1 MDIMYLLNVLWRKK
15 WIIIIIP
22 LISMAAAYF
31 FTMNLKPSYRANSQM
46 ATGFTTNEGV
56 NVSDEK
62 FNLRGADT
70 KFSNLMAT
78 MQSGTIF
85 NMVSYK
91 MAVNKINEL
100 LELDKINSK
109 HSKDELLL
117 AETIFQSYL
126 RKQETFSIEDEN
138 SRLLRD
144 VLNEFKYTFN
154 FFQNGFDIKR
164 IPNTDFIQIAFVS
177 GDPDISSDAVN
188 IYCDQFLRYYA
199 TSKRE
204 SSSESVTFYEEL
216 KNRKKEELE
225 DKNQALKVFKSNNNL
240 IGSSTEGDNRSAQLY
255 DLESQ
260 RDQINN
266 NIYGLRLQLA
276 GYKSTLAEKTGGN
289 GNSVITNSNERVLE
303 IKKKIDRLNERFIS
317 SGSNNSGL
325 LDSLNLLRQQYKVE
339 LTLMERGNAQQNTQG
354 LGAGEISDLI
364 KSTAIELRV
373 QESRRNDVNYNINDI
388 RGNLSSYANNE
399 SILNS
404 LERDAQVASDEYLA
418 ASEKY
423 NESQNKLRASA
434 GSIRQVYKAVTPAS
448 PEDSKRLIIIALAGF
463 ATFGLCIFAIIVVEV
478 MDNSIKT
485 QAQFERLTGLQ
496 LSGTLVKV
504 DTKKLNYT
512 NLFIKKQ
519 EEPELELFKHFLR
532 KIRYEI
538 ENDNAKTF
546 LITSAKVG
554 TGKTFVIFS
563 LAYVLSMVKKR
574 VLIIDTNFKNNAL
587 SKWLIST
594 KKKPKYLDEGKTDKT
609 ELKIYSK
616 AEKAENKEKP
626 DVDLVQPTKHKNI
639 FIIGNGS
646 SNESPEE
653 IFFNKDFKSLIE
665 ELSNKFDY
673 ILLEGPALNDY
684 SDSKELVKYV
694 DKIIPVF
701 SANESI
707 KQMDKDS
714 ITYLKKQKKKLS
726 GAILNQVGYEN
737 LNV

>member
-1 MDIMYLLNVLWRKK
+1 MDIIYLLNALWRKK
-15 WIIIIIP
+15 WIIILIP
-22 LISMAAAYF
+22 LISMVAAYF
-31 FTMNLKPSYRANSQM
+31 FTINLKPTYRANSQL

-56 NVSDEK
+56 NITDEK
-62 FNLRGADT
+62 FNLRGVDL
-70 KFSNLMAT
+70 KFSNLLAT
-78 MQSGTIF
+78 MESGTLF

-91 MAVNKINEL
+91 MAANRINGI
-100 LELDKINSK
+100 LEQEKFKSDFT
-109 HSKDELLL
+109 KDELLL
-117 AETIFQSYL
+117 AENIFQSYL
-126 RKQETFSIEDEN
+126 MKQKTFSVEDEH
-138 SRLLRD
+138 SELLRD
-144 VLNEFKYTFN
+144 VLNEFQYTFS
-154 FFQNGFDIKR
+154 FFQSGFEIKR
-164 IPNTDFIQIAFVS
+164 IPNTDFIQVAFVS
-177 GDPDISSDAVN
+177 GNPNISSDAVN
-188 IYCDQFLRYYA
+188 IYCDQFLRYY
-199 TSKRE
+199 TNTKRA

-216 KNRKKEELE
+216 KKRKKEELD
-225 DKNQALKVFKSNNNL
+225 DKNEALKSFKSNNNL
-240 IGSSTEGDNRSAQLY
+240 MGSSTDGDNRSVQLY

-266 NIYGLRLQLA
+266 TIYGLRLQLE
-276 GYKSTLAEKTGGN
+276 GYRASLAEKTGNN
-289 GNSVITNSNERVLE
+289 GNSVISNSNERVLE
-303 IKKKIDRLNERFIS
+303 IKKKIDRVNERFIS
-317 SGSNNSGL
+317 SGSNDSQL

-339 LTLMERGNAQQNTQG
+339 LTMMERGNSRQNTKG
-354 LGAGEISDLI
+354 LGEGEISDLI

-373 QESRRNDVNYNINDI
+373 QESRRNDVNFNINEI

-399 SILNS
+399 AILSS

-418 ASEKY
+418 ATAKY
-423 NESQNKLRASA
+423 NEARNKLMASA
-434 GSIRQVYKAVTPAS
+434 GSIRKIYEAVTPAS
-448 PEDSKRLIIIALAGF
+448 PEPSKRLIIIILAGF
-463 ATFGLCIFAIIVVEV
+463 ATFGLCIFVIIVLEV

-485 QAQFERLTGLQ
+485 QTQFERLTGLQ

-554 TGKTFVIFS
+554 VGKTFVIFS
-563 LAYVLSMVKKR
+563 LAYVLSMIKKR

-587 SKWLIST
+587 SKWMIST
-594 KKKPKYLDEGKTDKT
+594 KKKPKYLDQGKTDKT
-609 ELKIYSK
+609 ELSIHTKGGQK
-616 AEKAENKEKP
+616 ENNNPQE
-626 DVDLVQPTKHKNI
+626 DDLVQPTKHKNI
-639 FIIGNGS
+639 FIIGNGGS
-646 SNESPEE
+646 YESPEE
-653 IFFNKDFKSLIE
+653 IFFNKDFNSLIE
-665 ELSNKFDY
+665 KLSAKFDY

-701 SANESI
+701 SAEEGI

-714 ITYLKKQKKKLS
+714 IAYLKKQKGKLT
-726 GAILNQVGYEN
+726 GAILNLVSYGN